1 MTITSTCDNPMCSC
15 DPCGCDDCRCG
26 AANLGELERRV
37 MEILW
42 RSEGHEVSG
51 REVADQLPAYAYT
64 TVATILD
71 RLGRKGMLTRRL
83 VGRKIQF
90 AAVGNK
96 GSHTAVLMH
105 ATLHQD
111 EDPESALLRFAES
124 LSGSEASILRRAL
137 NRLDR
142 AAHP

>member
-26 AANLGELERRV
+26 AANLGDLERRV

-42 RSEGHEVSG
+42 KSEGREVSG
-51 REVADQLPAYAYT
+51 REVADQLPTYAYT

-71 RLGRKGMLTRRL
+71 RLGRKEMLTRRM
-83 VGRKIQF
+83 VGRKIHF

-105 ATLHQD
+105 AALHQD

-124 LSGSEASILRRAL
+124 LSGPEASILRRAL

-142 AAHP
+142 TSHT

>member
-1 MTITSTCDNPMCSC
+1 MCSC

-51 REVADQLPAYAYT
+51 REVADQLPGYAYT

-111 EDPESALLRFAES
+111 KDPESALLRFAES

-142 AAHP
+142 ATPPQDR